1 MQFCIVIK
9 PYKIMLL
16 HHKKIAIIGA
26 GPVGLTMAIL
36 LEQKG
41 IDVTV
46 YERDKD
52 AQTRIWGGTLDL
64 HKGSGQ
70 EAMKKAGLLERYYEL
85 AISMGRTIAD
95 EKGNILRSQKITPEE
110 ARDNP
115 EINRNDLRTLL
126 LESLKSNT
134 VAWNSKVTNLEAK
147 NGKWILHFEKNRTAM
162 ADFVIGANGG
172 MSAIR
177 KYITDAEVEETG
189 TYMIQGEIS
198 QAEMKCKEFLN
209 LCQGNILMTAYNGNL
224 LVANPKNKDSLS
236 YNVIFKTPLDWTIKN
251 NLDFKNAESIS
262 SFLADR
268 FSDWNETYTQLFRAT
283 SVFMGL
289 PTRKISLNKWEKNR
303 PLPITLIGD
312 AAHLMPPFAGQGANI
327 GLVDAMI
334 LSENLLSGQFE
345 TIESAILDYE
355 KQMFVY
361 ANKAQKE
368 TRENELMM
376 QETGFSFMG
385 FVGG

>member
-1 MQFCIVIK
+1 
-9 PYKIMLL
+9 MLL
-16 HHKKIAIIGA
+16 HNKKIAIIGA

-36 LEQKG
+36 LQQKG

-70 EAMKKAGLLERYYEL
+70 EAMKKAGLLERYFEL
-85 AISMGRTIAD
+85 AIPMGRTIAD
-95 EKGNILRSQKITPEE
+95 EKGNILVSKKTTPEE
-110 ARDNP
+110 AQDNP

-126 LESLKSNT
+126 LESLKPET
-134 VAWNSKVTNLEAK
+134 VIWNSKLTELEEK
-147 NGKWILHFEKNRTAM
+147 DVKWLLHFENGETET

-177 KYITDAEVEETG
+177 KYITDAKVEETG
-189 TYMIQGEIS
+189 TYMIQGEVS
-198 QAEMKCKEFLN
+198 QAEIKCKDFSN
-209 LCQGNILMTAYNGNL
+209 LCDGNILMTSYNGNL
-224 LVANPKNKDSLS
+224 LVANPKNKESLS
-236 YNVIFKTPLDWTIKN
+236 YNVIFKTPLDWISN
-251 NLDFKNAESIS
+251 ELDFKNTESIC
-262 SFLADR
+262 SFLTER
-268 FSDWNETYTQLFRAT
+268 FSDWDETYKQLFRAT

-289 PTRKISLNKWEKNR
+289 PTRKISLDNWQKKR

-327 GLVDAMI
+327 GLVDAMV
-334 LSENLLSGQFE
+334 LADNLLNGKFD

-355 KQMFVY
+355 NQMFVY
-361 ANKAQKE
+361 ANQAQKE

-376 QETGFSFMG
+376 QEVGFSFLR
-385 FVGG
+385 FAE